1 MQRRVLRW
9 YDYSWSH
16 GTIRGVNDVN
26 SLGMMPDSLKVEL
39 AIHMNLTTLRKVC
52 FHLRKLYN
60 VIDPY
65 TVQDSALC
73 VPWNVGLEALF
84 SFHIGFCS
92 FSLKEYKMCNI
103 SY

>member
-1 MQRRVLRW
+1 MKSKSIPTNMQRRVLRW

-52 FHLRKLYN
+52 KCMQFY
-60 VIDPY
+60 Y
-65 TVQDSALC
+65 
-73 VPWNVGLEALF
+73 
-84 SFHIGFCS
+84 
-92 FSLKEYKMCNI
+92 SLQI
-103 SY
+103 VLVFL